1 MVEKG
6 IFFLIVECQLI
17 NVIEMIEL
25 ESQLGSHNTMR
36 EERLVDTNNIEWK
49 FDEETEYLYTFKV
62 PPQKTFS

>member
-36 EERLVDTNNIEWK
+36 EERLVDTNNIE
-49 FDEETEYLYTFKV
+49 
-62 PPQKTFS
+62 